1 MTARNIVGQPFIIQ
15 DIRIATKRPKWAL
28 PINPEPTIF
37 DANGLSPGCD
47 DPGLDY
53 QSTDGPARRV
63 HAYLTARQL

>member
-1 MTARNIVGQPFIIQ
+1 MTAGNIVGQQFIIH
-15 DIRIATKRPKWAL
+15 DIRIATERQKWAL

-53 QSTDGPARRV
+53 QSIDGSARRV
-63 HAYLTARQL
+63 PACLTAHQL